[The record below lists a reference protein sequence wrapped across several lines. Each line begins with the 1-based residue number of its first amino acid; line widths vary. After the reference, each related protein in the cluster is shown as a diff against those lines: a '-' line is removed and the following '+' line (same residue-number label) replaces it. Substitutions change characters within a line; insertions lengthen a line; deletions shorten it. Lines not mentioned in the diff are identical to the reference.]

1 MTDRVKLRVAA
12 AIHANAVT
20 FWALTTEH
28 ANLKS
33 LSTSLSILSTL
44 STLDS
49 SKFLEILNRNKKSNK
64 FSIDQLKICFKNPSC
79 VREPF

>member
-33 LSTSLSILSTL
+33 LSTSLSTL
-44 STLDS
+44 SAN
-49 SKFLEILNRNKKSNK
+49 FFIEIGSLGIYN
-64 FSIDQLKICFKNPSC
+64 
-79 VREPF
+79 VE